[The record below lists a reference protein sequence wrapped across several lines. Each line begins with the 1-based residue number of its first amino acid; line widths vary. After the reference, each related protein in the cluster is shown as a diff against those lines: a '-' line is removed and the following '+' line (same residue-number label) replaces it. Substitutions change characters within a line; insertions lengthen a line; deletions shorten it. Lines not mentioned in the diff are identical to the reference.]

1 MNQKKVNL
9 FQYNTKTQMTK
20 SILLLL
26 LISITVSYSQNKE
39 TERILEEGKL
49 LYRLEKGSWY
59 GTDDLLERFE
69 SKKDSIG
76 GYLSYETENN
86 LINTIFF
93 SRFDSDKILVR
104 YSFDSLPKVKP
115 IKIDTL
121 NNVASEL
128 EKNLILIRQDA
139 KDRASSNEDEFF
151 TFYENTA
158 LNFIPVIKGKQRDVF
173 VLTGPQIGGVVL
185 IGNDY
190 KLSYDKR
197 NRFDKK
203 MKIHNSI
210 LQFPYNSGDKENPT
224 VQTFHSHIVT
234 EYISSTDICT
244 LLLYKDYVEW
254 NQHIVISEKE
264 VSIFDLEKES
274 LFTMKTKAW
283 EKIAE
288 HQNEKN

>member
-1 MNQKKVNL
+1 
-9 FQYNTKTQMTK
+9 MTK

-26 LISITVSYSQNKE
+26 LISVTLSYSQNKE
-39 TERILEEGKL
+39 TDNILKEGKL
-49 LYRLEKGSWY
+49 LLRLEKGSWY
-59 GTDDLLERFE
+59 GTDDMLARFQN
-69 SKKDSIG
+69 KKDSIG

-104 YSFDSLPKVKP
+104 YSFDSLPKVEP

-121 NNVASEL
+121 NNIASDL
-128 EKNLILIRQDA
+128 EKSLILIRQDA

-158 LNFIPVIKGKQRDVF
+158 LNFIPVIKGKDRNVF
-173 VLTGPQIGGVVL
+173 VLTGPQVGGVVL

-190 KLSYDKR
+190 KLSYDK
-197 NRFDKK
+197 NNKFDEK

-210 LQFPYNSGDKENPT
+210 LQFPYNSGDKENKT
-224 VQTFHSHIVT
+224 VKTFHSHIVT

-244 LLLYKDYVEW
+244 LLLYKNYVEW
-254 NQHIVISEKE
+254 NKHIVISKKE
-264 VSIFDLEKES
+264 VSIFDMENET
-274 LFTMKTKAW
+274 LFTMKRKAW

-288 HQNEKN
+288 HQNAKN